1 MSSNLSPTLNFFLTD
16 KNDKLSGG
24 ELLLHKWR
32 FKVSLEIKK
41 IILARDLNF
50 INTLIRSLQ
59 FLFIKKNK
67 IIKYKENCLVIFFGT
82 ENALHSVNERE
93 EGSPTRRSI
102 HASIHYNEQLRDG
115 VSFIDKYFNK
125 LKHKHKKLIKYLNS
139 TKIFLI

>member
-24 ELLLHKWR
+24 VLLLHKWR

-59 FLFIKKNK
+59 FLFIKK
-67 IIKYKENCLVIFFGT
+67 IK
-82 ENALHSVNERE
+82 S
-93 EGSPTRRSI
+93 
-102 HASIHYNEQLRDG
+102 
-115 VSFIDKYFNK
+115 
-125 LKHKHKKLIKYLNS
+125 
-139 TKIFLI
+139 